1 MEVPNEYGWE
11 EAAHCA
17 LADMIELDKEVNVN
31 DVEDDDDGPPDVW
44 EEMVPE

>member
-17 LADMIELDKEVNVN
+17 LADMIELDN
-31 DVEDDDDGPPDVW
+31 DVEDDDDGPPDAW